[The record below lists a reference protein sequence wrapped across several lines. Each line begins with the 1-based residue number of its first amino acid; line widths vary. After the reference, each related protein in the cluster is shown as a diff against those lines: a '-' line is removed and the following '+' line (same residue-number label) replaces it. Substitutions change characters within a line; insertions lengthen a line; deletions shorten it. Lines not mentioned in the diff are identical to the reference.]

1 MFTTLR
7 RYQMKLNPSKCTFG
21 VALGTFLGFMVS
33 QSGIKA
39 NPEKM
44 RAILEIASP
53 KTMKE
58 VQKLTKKDSS
68 AQQVRLESNEQMST
82 LLRDTK
88 VGLCL
93 DGRVQES
100 LLRA

>member
-1 MFTTLR
+1 MHLWGGIRDVLR
-7 RYQMKLNPSKCTFG
+7 VHGVPEGNKSKPRESASHTRDS
-21 VALGTFLGFMVS
+21 VTQDHERS
-33 QSGIKA
+33 
-39 NPEKM
+39 PE
-44 RAILEIASP
+44 
-53 KTMKE
+53 TH
-58 VQKLTKKDSS
+58 KKDSG

>member
-1 MFTTLR
+1 
-7 RYQMKLNPSKCTFG
+7 MKLNPSKCTFG

-58 VQKLTKKDSS
+58 VQKLTKRIAALNRFVSK
-68 AQQVRLESNEQMST
+68 ATNKCLPFFET
-82 LLRDTK
+82 LK
-88 VGLCL
+88 
-93 DGRVQES
+93 
-100 LLRA
+100 